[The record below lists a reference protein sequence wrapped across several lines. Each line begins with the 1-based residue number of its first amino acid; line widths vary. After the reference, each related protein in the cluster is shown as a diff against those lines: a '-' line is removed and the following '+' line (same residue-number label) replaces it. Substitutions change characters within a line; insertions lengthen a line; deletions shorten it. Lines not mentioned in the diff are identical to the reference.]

1 MTGESSLGA
10 RRPSLSTATRPRGPR
25 ATRRLPVF
33 AVVPLV
39 ATLLASLAGTGTAQE
54 RPAKR
59 LADIV
64 SVAFEEYAS
73 GIDSAGRLISD
84 VEYQEAVEFLANARE
99 VAARLSGERADSTR
113 VFLDSIAS
121 LVQRRVPPATVAPWV
136 DQFMSSL
143 GADAALDLPTRPVD
157 LVTGERLYQQH
168 CASCHGARGQGDGP
182 AATGM
187 DPPPPALGNAEA
199 VADVS
204 PALMFRILSVGIAGT
219 PMAAWSGT
227 LSVDERWS
235 VIAYLNALRAP
246 SAVAEGQGLYV
257 QRCAAC
263 HGPAGASNGV
273 LTTALARVPV
283 ELSSFAWQ
291 AAHSDREI
299 GEIVRTGA
307 AGTAMP
313 PSRDLTDSDLAMLV
327 GYVRTLSL
335 QDAPGAL
342 VAAAQSDDPGAIVR
356 EVMSQLDA
364 ALVSARA
371 GRGAE
376 AGDRAFDAYI
386 AFEPLE
392 TRARARDPG
401 LVAALERQ
409 FADFRGAVRASD
421 LRAAERA
428 RTAIEA
434 GMPGIVDLTRPPGSG
449 WGAFLQSLLII
460 LREGLEA
467 ILVIGAIV
475 AFLIKTGHRERL
487 RSIWWGV
494 AAALGASAVTAVVL
508 ATVLRALP
516 ATREVIEGLT
526 MLVAVAVLFSV
537 SYWLISK
544 VEAAKWQRFIRE
556 KVDAALAGGGGRA
569 LTLVA
574 FLAVYREGAET
585 ALFYQALFQEGSNT
599 VLPIVGGIA
608 VGAVILA
615 VIFTLFHRYGVR
627 IPLRPFFG
635 VTSVLLYYMAFVF
648 MGKGI
653 RELQEG
659 NVVPITVL
667 PGWPH
672 VDAMG
677 IFPSVETLLGQSVL
691 VALFVFAL
699 VKTFWPTRAVVLPT
713 VPDAPDPLVESHVLE
728 RLEQLERRLESV
740 EQVVSA
746 PETAES
752 DPNAA
757 PRDASYLR

>member
-1 MTGESSLGA
+1 MTASRSSWAGVVLALAALVMPMRGA
-10 RRPSLSTATRPRGPR
+10 
-25 ATRRLPVF
+25 
-33 AVVPLV
+33 
-39 ATLLASLAGTGTAQE
+39 TAQE

-64 SVAFEEYAS
+64 SVAFEEYTS

-84 VEYQEAVEFLANARE
+84 VEYGEAVEFLANARE

-113 VFLDSIAS
+113 LFLDSIS
-121 LVQRRVPPATVAPWV
+121 VMVQRRVSPATVAPWV
-136 DQFMSSL
+136 EQFMTSL
-143 GADAALDLPTRPVD
+143 GADAALDLPTVAVD
-157 LVTGERLYQQH
+157 LAAGSRLYQQH
-168 CASCHGARGQGDGP
+168 CSSCHGARGLGDGP
-182 AATGM
+182 AAPGM
-187 DPPPPALGNAEA
+187 DPPPPALGSREA

-235 VIAYLNALRAP
+235 VIAYVNSLRAP
-246 SAVAEGQGLYV
+246 PVLAEGQGLYV

-263 HGPAGASNGV
+263 HGPTGASNGT
-273 LTTALARVPV
+273 LTTALTRVPV

-291 AAHSDREI
+291 AAHSDAEI
-299 GEIVRTGA
+299 AQLIRAGA
-307 AGTAMP
+307 AGTEMP
-313 PSRDLTDSDLAMLV
+313 PSRDLTESEVATLV
-327 GYVRTLSL
+327 AYVRTLSL
-335 QDAPGAL
+335 NDAPGAV
-342 VAAAQSDDPGAIVR
+342 VAGTRDGDPGAVVTA
-356 EVMSQLDA
+356 VMSQLDA

-371 GRGAE
+371 GRGSE

-392 TRARARDPG
+392 TKARARDPG

-409 FADFRGAVRASD
+409 FADFRGAVRSSD

-428 RTAIEA
+428 RSAIEA
-434 GMPGIVDLTRPPGSG
+434 GMPGIVDLTRPSGSG

-487 RSIWWGV
+487 RSIWYGV
-494 AAALGASAVTAVVL
+494 GWALAASAVTAVVL

-516 ATREVIEGLT
+516 ATREVIEGVT

-569 LTLVA
+569 LVLVA

-585 ALFYQALFQEGSNT
+585 ALFYQALLHEGSAT
-599 VLPIVGGIA
+599 ILPIVGGIL
-608 VGAVILA
+608 VGGVILA
-615 VIFTLFHRYGVR
+615 VIFTLFHRFGVR
-627 IPLRPFFG
+627 IPLRPFFA

-648 MGKGI
+648 MGKGM

-659 NVVPITVL
+659 NAISITVL

-672 VDAMG
+672 IDAMG
-677 IFPSVETLLGQSVL
+677 IYPSMETLLAQFIL
-691 VALFVFAL
+691 VVLFVFAL

-713 VPDAPDPLVESHVLE
+713 VPDTPDPLAESHVIE
-728 RLEQLERRLESV
+728 RLEQLEQRLASV
-740 EQVVSA
+740 EQSIGGT
-746 PETAES
+746 ETADADPGNATRS
-752 DPNAA
+752 DP
-757 PRDASYLR
+757 SYLR

>member
-1 MTGESSLGA
+1 VL
-10 RRPSLSTATRPRGPR
+10 L
-25 ATRRLPVF
+25 LPGS
-33 AVVPLV
+33 
-39 ATLLASLAGTGTAQE
+39 ATLLASQE

-73 GIDSAGRLISD
+73 GIDAAGRLISS
-84 VEYQEAVEFLANARE
+84 VEYQEAVEFLGNARE
-99 VAARLSGERADSTR
+99 VAARLSGERGDSAR
-113 VFLDSIAS
+113 VLLDSIRTRVAS
-121 LVQRRVPPATVAPWV
+121 RVPPSEVSPWV
-136 DQFMSSL
+136 DRLMASL
-143 GADAALDLPTRPVD
+143 GADAALDLPTTPVD
-157 LVTGERLYQQH
+157 LTAGQRLYEAH
-168 CASCHGARGQGDGP
+168 CSTCHGLRGLGDGP
-182 AATGM
+182 SARGM
-187 DPPPPALGNAEA
+187 DPPPPALGSADA

-204 PALMFRILSVGIAGT
+204 PALMYRILSVGIAGT
-219 PMAAWSGT
+219 PMVAFSGT

-235 VIAYLNALRAP
+235 VIAYVNSLRAP
-246 SAVAEGQGLYV
+246 SVLAEGQGLYV

-263 HGPAGASNGV
+263 HGPAGASNGT
-273 LTTALARVPV
+273 LSAALSRVPV

-291 AAHSDREI
+291 AARSDREI
-299 GEIVRTGA
+299 ATMIRDGLT
-307 AGTAMP
+307 GTAMP
-313 PSRDLTDSDLAMLV
+313 PSRDLRAEEVATLV
-327 GYVRTLSL
+327 AYVRTLSL
-335 QDAPGAL
+335 TDAPGAP
-342 VAAAQSDDPGAIVR
+342 VIAGDSAGDPGAVLR
-356 EVMSQLDA
+356 AVKAQLDA
-364 ALVSARA
+364 ALLAARA
-371 GRGAE
+371 GRSSDA
-376 AGDRAFDAYI
+376 ADRAFDAYI

-401 LVAALERQ
+401 LVASLERH

-421 LRAAERA
+421 VREAERA
-428 RTAIEA
+428 YEAIEQ
-434 GMPGIVDLTRPPGSG
+434 GMPGIVDLTRPSG
-449 WGAFLQSLLII
+449 GRWGAFLQSLLII

-494 AAALGASAVTAVVL
+494 GTALGASAVTAVVL

-516 ATREVIEGLT
+516 ATREVIEGIT

-544 VEAAKWQRFIRE
+544 VEAARWQQFIRE

-585 ALFYQALFQEGSNT
+585 ALFYQALLHDAGAT
-599 VLPIVGGIA
+599 LPIVAGI
-608 VGAVILA
+608 VVGGAVLA

-659 NVVPITVL
+659 NVMPITVL

-672 VDAMG
+672 IDAMG
-677 IFPSVETLLGQSVL
+677 IFPSVETLLGQGVL
-691 VALFVFAL
+691 LTLFVFAL
-699 VKTFWPTRAVVLPT
+699 VKTFWPQRAVVLPT
-713 VPDAPDPLVESHVLE
+713 MPASATGTVQDELGRVAQ
-728 RLEQLERRLESV
+728 RLAQLERRLESL
-740 EQVVSA
+740 EESA
-746 PETAES
+746 GTSPEADDS
-752 DPNAA
+752 
-757 PRDASYLR
+757 RDASLLR